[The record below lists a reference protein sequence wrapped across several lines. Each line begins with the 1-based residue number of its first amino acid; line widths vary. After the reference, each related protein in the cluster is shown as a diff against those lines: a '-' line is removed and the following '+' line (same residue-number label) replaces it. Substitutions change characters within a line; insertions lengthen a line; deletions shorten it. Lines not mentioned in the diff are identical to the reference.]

1 VSPPGILAYGVYVPH
16 WRLVRSE
23 VAAFLGGRAARGT
36 RAVASYDEDT
46 TSMGV
51 EAARQ
56 VLRSTP
62 TESSRPTALF
72 FATSAPAYLEK
83 SNAATIHAALG
94 LDKSVGAYDMC
105 GSVRSGAGA
114 LRAAFERRGTTL
126 VVLSDM
132 RWGRPGGADETGGG
146 DGAIAFLIG
155 ESGPRIAE
163 LVAMSSATEEVLDR
177 WRLPGELVSRSWEE
191 RFGESALVAPALR
204 AYADGLAQAGLPE
217 GDVAR
222 IAVTGSSS
230 RAAKR
235 VAAKLLTGGAAAVD
249 DLSSSIGFAGAAH
262 VGLSTIQALSGA
274 ASGTTVAVACVA
286 DGADV
291 FLLRATDPQRVPQA
305 PAQEQGAP
313 LSYASFLSWRGELE
327 REGPRRPDP
336 LRPTAPAARRS
347 ESWKLGFVGSRCGE
361 CRQLHLPPQRTCLSC
376 RSVDRMTPA
385 PLADV
390 PGTIA
395 TFSVDRLAFSLNP
408 PALAVVVDL
417 DGGGRFQCELTDAD
431 PESVRI
437 GQRVE
442 MTFRRLF
449 TADGVHN
456 YFWKAKPIP
465 TANGACASNG

>member
-1 VSPPGILAYGVYVPH
+1 MNLPGILAYGVYLPH
-16 WRLVRSE
+16 WRLHRSE
-23 VAAFLGGRAARGT
+23 IAAFLGGRAPRGT
-36 RAVASYDEDT
+36 RTVASYDEDT

-51 EAARQ
+51 EAGRKLMAS
-56 VLRSTP
+56 LSDGA
-62 TESSRPTALF
+62 SRPSALF
-72 FATSAPAYLEK
+72 FATSTPAYMEK

-94 LDKSVGAYDMC
+94 LDKSVGAYDLG

-132 RWGRPGGADETGGG
+132 RWGRPGGADESSGG
-146 DGAIAFLIG
+146 DGAVALLIG
-155 ESGPRIAE
+155 DHGPRIAE
-163 LVAMSSATEEVLDR
+163 LMGMSAATEEVLDR
-177 WRLPGELVSRSWEE
+177 WRLPGETIGRSWEE
-191 RFGESALVAPALR
+191 RFGESALVAPALG
-204 AYADGLAQAGLPE
+204 AYADSLARAGLPE

-222 IAVTGSSS
+222 IAVSGSSS

-235 VAAKLLTGGAAAVD
+235 VAAKLLSGGAEAVD
-249 DLSSSIGFAGAAH
+249 DLSASIGFTGAAH
-262 VGLSTIQALSGA
+262 VGLSTIQALRGA
-274 ASGTTVAVACVA
+274 PAGATVAVATVA

-291 FLLRATDPQRVPQA
+291 FLLRATTPDRVVQA
-305 PAQEQGAP
+305 PSDAPGAA
-313 LSYASFLSWRGELE
+313 LGYASFLSWRGQME

-347 ESWKLGFVGSRCGE
+347 ETWKLGFVGSRCAA
-361 CRQLHLPPQRTCLSC
+361 CQQLHLPPQRTCLGC
-376 RSVDRMTPA
+376 HAVDQMTPA
-385 PLADV
+385 PLSGV
-390 PGTIA
+390 HGTIA

-431 PESVRI
+431 AESVHI

-449 TADGVHN
+449 TAEGVHN
-456 YFWKAKPIP
+456 YFWKAKPVP
-465 TANGACASNG
+465 TESGVSASNG